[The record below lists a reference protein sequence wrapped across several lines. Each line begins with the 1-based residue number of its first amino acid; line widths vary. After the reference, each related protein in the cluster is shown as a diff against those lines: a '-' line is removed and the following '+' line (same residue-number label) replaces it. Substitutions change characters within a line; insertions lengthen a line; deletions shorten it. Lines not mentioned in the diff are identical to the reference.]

1 MKMLLELPVHH
12 RMTTTSCPAWPR
24 GLQCPDSSP
33 SDSSTASIQLT
44 TDQGGP
50 KMFDLNEGCS
60 VYLYSEGVPLFE
72 TVWDLN
78 CPDHSLELR
87 QGVVYHNGNKVSAKR
102 IQVVDASGEE
112 ISIKIK

>member
-1 MKMLLELPVHH
+1 
-12 RMTTTSCPAWPR
+12 
-24 GLQCPDSSP
+24 
-33 SDSSTASIQLT
+33 
-44 TDQGGP
+44 
-50 KMFDLNEGCS
+50 MFDLNEGCS

-102 IQVVDASGEE
+102 IQVVDASGEK